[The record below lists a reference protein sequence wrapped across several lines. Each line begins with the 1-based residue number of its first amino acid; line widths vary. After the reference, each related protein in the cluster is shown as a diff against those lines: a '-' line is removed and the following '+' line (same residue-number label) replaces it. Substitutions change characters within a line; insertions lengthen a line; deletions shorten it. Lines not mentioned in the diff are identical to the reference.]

1 MFGSAIAAMSGT
13 VRIGAAPFAVASA
26 SRQGMAAGTAGPR
39 TPQANVWK
47 RTEAPRNRTRKGI
60 ATYVPGAS
68 GVTGHFD
75 RRATYRGAAPRS
87 LSIPVINEI
96 SDSWAL
102 TMPCASFFSTP
113 TVHLETQPSAMWTPP
128 L

>member
-1 MFGSAIAAMSGT
+1 MPGNGGGHGWAKNPPSERMEAYGSPKEPYA
-13 VRIGAAPFAVASA
+13 
-26 SRQGMAAGTAGPR
+26 QGNCGIRPWGLRGDRSPR
-39 TPQANVWK
+39 P
-47 RTEAPRNRTRKGI
+47 EG
-60 ATYVPGAS
+60 
-68 GVTGHFD
+68 
-75 RRATYRGAAPRS
+75 YRGAAPRS

-113 TVHLETQPSAMWTPP
+113 TVHLDTQPCAMWTPP